1 MVQRLPATIPR
12 CARAQG
18 DGLRPVTR
26 RSRYTDVTANTNY
39 EMELDSYASCTFS
52 HWQSSGSP
60 TTDPLPFT
68 QPNGPLTLVGVYNCT
83 SGGAVGGGAPASMLA
98 LVFALLSQFAMPL
111 GLLAAAL
118 GSFAVVRIKTIRG
131 RPAKHLPRVS
141 SEQNT
146 YAA

>member
-1 MVQRLPATIPR
+1 VNQNGATIT
-12 CARAQG
+12 G
-18 DGLRPVTR
+18 YYTTLRTSAGRQITTGYTQVTF
-26 RSRYTDVTANTNY
+26 TDVTANTNY

-98 LVFALLSQFAMPL
+98 IVFALLSQFAMPL

-118 GSFAVVRIKTIRG
+118 GSFAVVHIKTV
-131 RPAKHLPRVS
+131 RVAQRNIS
-141 SEQNT
+141 R
-146 YAA
+146 A